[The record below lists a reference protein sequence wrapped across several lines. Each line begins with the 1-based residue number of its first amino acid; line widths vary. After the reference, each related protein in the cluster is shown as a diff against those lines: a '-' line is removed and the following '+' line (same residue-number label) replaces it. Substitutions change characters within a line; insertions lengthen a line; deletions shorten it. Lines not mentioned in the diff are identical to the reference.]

1 MNKVTIVGSGVAG
14 LATATRLIA
23 KGYDV
28 SIFESAEYT
37 GGKIHCFNLDG
48 YRFDAGPSLFTLP
61 HLVDDLFKNLG
72 ENPRDFFNYDKKD
85 IHCEYFWND
94 GKKLTA
100 YSDTKKYFT
109 QIYQQFGVD
118 ESTMHKYLK
127 RSKRKYELTQNIF
140 HQKSQHKLSTY
151 LSIDILKAIPF
162 LRSLDIF
169 KSLNQTNQLFLREPH
184 LVQLYN
190 RYATYNGS
198 NPYETP
204 GIMSLIQHIES
215 HYGTWVPKK
224 GMVEISKSL
233 TRLLK
238 KKGAKIYLNSN
249 VDEIITKGNKA
260 IGVLSNGKEFES
272 DYVVSNMDIF
282 FTYKKLLKNIE
293 MPKRVNRSER
303 SSSAVI
309 FYWGINRV
317 FDQLDLH
324 NILFSENYQNEFETI
339 FKKRELTNDPTIYIN
354 ITSKDIPADAPKGC
368 ENWFVMINAP
378 YDCKQ
383 NWERMI
389 KKLRKNVINKIN
401 KMLKVDI
408 EKSIQVE
415 KIYTP
420 KTIETMTQSH
430 LGSLYGTSSNS
441 KLSAFLRHPNFT
453 NKINNLFFTGGSVH
467 PGGGIPLCLMSAK
480 IVANEFKDRSNV
492 KI

>member
-1 MNKVTIVGSGVAG
+1 
-14 LATATRLIA
+14 
-23 KGYDV
+23 
-28 SIFESAEYT
+28 
-37 GGKIHCFNLDG
+37 
-48 YRFDAGPSLFTLP
+48 
-61 HLVDDLFKNLG
+61 
-72 ENPRDFFNYDKKD
+72 
-85 IHCEYFWND
+85 
-94 GKKLTA
+94 
-100 YSDTKKYFT
+100 
-109 QIYQQFGVD
+109 
-118 ESTMHKYLK
+118 MHRYLK

-140 HQKSQHKLSTY
+140 LQKSLHKFSTY

-169 KSLNQTNQLFLREPH
+169 KSLNQANKLFLKEPH

-204 GIMSLIQHIES
+204 GIMSLIQHLES

-282 FTYKKLLKNIE
+282 FTYKKLLKKIE

-339 FKKRELTNDPTIYIN
+339 FKE
-354 ITSKDIPADAPKGC
+354 
-368 ENWFVMINAP
+368 
-378 YDCKQ
+378 
-383 NWERMI
+383 
-389 KKLRKNVINKIN
+389 
-401 KMLKVDI
+401 
-408 EKSIQVE
+408 
-415 KIYTP
+415 
-420 KTIETMTQSH
+420 
-430 LGSLYGTSSNS
+430 
-441 KLSAFLRHPNFT
+441 
-453 NKINNLFFTGGSVH
+453 
-467 PGGGIPLCLMSAK
+467 
-480 IVANEFKDRSNV
+480 
-492 KI
+492 